1 MDALRIA
8 VELFGHA
15 VAYYAAGGLYS
26 IAKKLG
32 INISVLKTIMK
43 EAGDLNVNNDDKKAW
58 AYYAVWWGVGF
69 IKAFMPG
76 RLWKYFIL

>member
-15 VAYYAAGGLYS
+15 VAHYAASGLYS

-32 INISVLKTIMK
+32 INISVLKTIAK

-58 AYYAVWWGVGF
+58 AYYAVWWGAGF